1 MTLVITAVYA
11 ASLAVLGTLIPAGL
25 DPSRSSVTVA
35 FIVIVAVVFQPLR
48 AGAQRVVDRTF
59 YRTRLDYRRTVSELS
74 DALTSLLDLEEIL
87 SRVGRSVTDGLQ
99 LQSLAVGLWLDD
111 GATLW
116 SFDSE
121 SGRIVPQPW
130 AAGAV
135 LRDHLARAPGR
146 PWYPARDETAPERAS
161 DRLLSAARE
170 EASRLAAA
178 LVVPLAIRGQTI
190 GAFVLGPRRSGRTFT
205 HEDVQLLGTLAA
217 QSAIAI
223 QNARS
228 YRSLQTLNDD
238 LEAKVHSRTA
248 ALEASSAELA
258 TSNRELARAYDSL
271 KAAQAQLLTTEKM
284 ASLGLVVA
292 GVAHEINN
300 PLSFIVGNVDPLRQ
314 TLAEIQ
320 ALAARHH
327 DPRLSHEMDRLAK
340 MLGLMALGAERTA
353 AIVQDLRTFSRLGE
367 AEPRP
372 TDLHEAIEV
381 SLRLLRPRWA
391 GRITIHR
398 EYGSLRAVDVIPG
411 QLNQVFMN
419 VLSNACDA
427 IHGRGNVW
435 IRTQCTDTEITVAIR
450 DDGSGITAEHL
461 GRVFDPFFTTKP
473 FGQGTGL
480 GLAITQG
487 IVANHGGTI
496 RVETEVDRGTQL
508 TISLPRI
515 AGR

>member
-1 MTLVITAVYA
+1 MTVVITAVYA

-190 GAFVLGPRRSGRTFT
+190 GAFVLGPTPLGPHVHARGRPALGNARRPERHRDPECPVVSQPADAERRPRGESAFADRRARGLVRGARHVQSRARARVRQPEGGRRRS
-205 HEDVQLLGTLAA
+205 
-217 QSAIAI
+217 SC
-223 QNARS
+223 RS
-228 YRSLQTLNDD
+228 
-238 LEAKVHSRTA
+238 
-248 ALEASSAELA
+248 
-258 TSNRELARAYDSL
+258 
-271 KAAQAQLLTTEKM
+271 EKM
-284 ASLGLVVA
+284 ASLGLCSSP

-300 PLSFIVGNVDPLRQ
+300 PVSFIVNNVEPLQREAH
-314 TLAEIQ
+314 TRGGRPVSNTHPGDWDWL
-320 ALAARHH
+320 HS
-327 DPRLSHEMDRLAK
+327 PR
-340 MLGLMALGAERTA
+340 G
-353 AIVQDLRTFSRLGE
+353 
-367 AEPRP
+367 
-372 TDLHEAIEV
+372 
-381 SLRLLRPRWA
+381 
-391 GRITIHR
+391 
-398 EYGSLRAVDVIPG
+398 
-411 QLNQVFMN
+411 
-419 VLSNACDA
+419 
-427 IHGRGNVW
+427 VW
-435 IRTQCTDTEITVAIR
+435 
-450 DDGSGITAEHL
+450 
-461 GRVFDPFFTTKP
+461 
-473 FGQGTGL
+473 
-480 GLAITQG
+480 
-487 IVANHGGTI
+487 N
-496 RVETEVDRGTQL
+496 
-508 TISLPRI
+508 
-515 AGR
+515 